1 MALPKWMYGDPS
13 CHVDFIRKKRREHEQ
28 RQPENKKEQARK
40 GLKELFGDSCRETR
54 NEQK

>member
-13 CHVDFIRKKRREHEQ
+13 CHVDFIRKKRKEHEQ
-28 RQPENKKEQARK
+28 CQPEGKRERARQ
-40 GLKELFGDSCRETR
+40 GLRELFGDSSRETR